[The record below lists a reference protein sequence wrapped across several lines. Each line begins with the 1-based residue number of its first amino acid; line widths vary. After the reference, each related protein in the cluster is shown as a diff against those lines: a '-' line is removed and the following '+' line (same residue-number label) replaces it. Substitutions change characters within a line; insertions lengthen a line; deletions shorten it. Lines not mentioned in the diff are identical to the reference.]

1 MSKEKPSPDGKVQ
14 ASDRQQQVEYIEQ
27 DSIISLSGYTT
38 QQNAVWGLTRISHK
52 RNGASGYTYDTSA
65 GAGTCVYVLD
75 TGVDASHPDFGGRA
89 KQVKSFISG
98 QNSDGHG
105 HGTHCSGTIGSAT
118 YGVAKK
124 TNVYGVK
131 VLDNQGSGAYSGI
144 IAGMDFVVSDS
155 RGRSCPKGVFASMSL
170 GGGYSAAINDAAA
183 QLVGNGV
190 FLAVAA
196 GNENQDANNVS
207 PASEQ
212 SACTVGASTAQDA
225 RASFSNYGSVV
236 DIFAPG
242 ANILSLAPGGGTVSS
257 SPRER
262 RASNKCSLLM
272 RSCSIGYH
280 VWHLHGYTSHCWS
293 RCLHCRSRGWLWRSD
308 LQPSPAA
315 RHPQRPQRHPQWHH
329 QRSCF
334 QRQPLWLS
342 WTRSKYAQR
351 IFAKKKG
358 RLFGS
363 PTCAHEQSV
372 FDDATF
378 YENFL

>member
-1 MSKEKPSPDGKVQ
+1 MQGTTRAPRQHLTGSEK
-14 ASDRQQQVEYIEQ
+14 QVEYIEQ

-89 KQVKSFISG
+89 KQIKSFISG

-105 HGTHCSGTIGSAT
+105 HGTHCSGTIGSTT

-144 IAGMDFVVSDS
+144 IAGMDYVVSDS
-155 RGRSCPKGVFASMSL
+155 RNRQCPKGVFASMSL

-183 QLVGNGV
+183 KLVSNGV

-207 PASEQ
+207 PASER

-257 SPRER
+257 ISP
-262 RASNKCSLLM
+262 
-272 RSCSIGYH
+272 
-280 VWHLHGYTSHCWS
+280 
-293 RCLHCRSRGWLWRSD
+293 
-308 LQPSPAA
+308 
-315 RHPQRPQRHPQWHH
+315 
-329 QRSCF
+329 
-334 QRQPLWLS
+334 
-342 WTRSKYAQR
+342 
-351 IFAKKKG
+351 
-358 RLFGS
+358 
-363 PTCAHEQSV
+363 
-372 FDDATF
+372 
-378 YENFL
+378 

>member
-1 MSKEKPSPDGKVQ
+1 MSRTASSASRATPPSKTP
-14 ASDRQQQVEYIEQ
+14 S
-27 DSIISLSGYTT
+27 
-38 QQNAVWGLTRISHK
+38 
-52 RNGASGYTYDTSA
+52 GASRASRTSA
-65 GAGTCVYVLD
+65 TAPAGTRTTRAPARAPACTCSD

-89 KQVKSFISG
+89 KQIKSFISG

-105 HGTHCSGTIGSAT
+105 HGTHCSGTIGSTT

-144 IAGMDFVVSDS
+144 IAGMDYVVSDS
-155 RGRSCPKGVFASMSL
+155 RNRQCPKGVFASMSL

-183 QLVGNGV
+183 KLVSNGV

-207 PASEQ
+207 PASER

-257 SPRER
+257 ISP
-262 RASNKCSLLM
+262 
-272 RSCSIGYH
+272 
-280 VWHLHGYTSHCWS
+280 
-293 RCLHCRSRGWLWRSD
+293 
-308 LQPSPAA
+308 
-315 RHPQRPQRHPQWHH
+315 
-329 QRSCF
+329 
-334 QRQPLWLS
+334 
-342 WTRSKYAQR
+342 
-351 IFAKKKG
+351 
-358 RLFGS
+358 
-363 PTCAHEQSV
+363 
-372 FDDATF
+372 
-378 YENFL
+378 